1 MTTTPTP
8 VDPPR
13 LHQNP
18 AFTWG
23 MIAPAGPTLY
33 VGGQNGTDETGA
45 VLDGLGPQTEQAL
58 RNVLA
63 VLEEAPRRYPS
74 TIGGAFYLS
83 ILAVAGTA
91 LFITYRHDWRL
102 GIQIL
107 GGSCL
112 AAALI
117 RLVLANRDAGMLAVR
132 NRFIDVSLLTGMG
145 IVLIVLA
152 TTLPDMPV

>member
-18 AFTWG
+18 AFSWG

-33 VGGQNGTDETGA
+33 VGGQNGTDEAGA

-63 VLEEAPRRYPS
+63 VLEEAGTDADHVAKLTIYLDPAADPAAAYAATGAVWGRRR
-74 TIGGAFYLS
+74 TAVTV
-83 ILAVAGTA
+83 LAVAPARDGA
-91 LFITYRHDWRL
+91 LVEIE
-102 GIQIL
+102 
-107 GGSCL
+107 
-112 AAALI
+112 
-117 RLVLANRDAGMLAVR
+117 AVASIPGR
-132 NRFIDVSLLTGMG
+132 
-145 IVLIVLA
+145 
-152 TTLPDMPV
+152 